1 MVNGHG
7 RCLLVDGH
15 GGYSSVERAG
25 LAKAAQS
32 SPTKPIKHPQ
42 KVAGGVPATFRQSSS
57 SRAKLRHRR
66 LPAAAS
72 LP

>member
-32 SPTKPIKHPQ
+32 SPNKAIKHAPKRSLVESQPPSDRAPQ
-42 KVAGGVPATFRQSSS
+42 
-57 SRAKLRHRR
+57 
-66 LPAAAS
+66 AA
-72 LP
+72 